1 MKDAELEVCLRRL
14 IKLKAPKVF
23 ILLILATSWLC
34 LEPPDAEIQVL
45 ELFAGRARLARL
57 AKSLGIP
64 AHAHD
69 VTFDPASKKKVENR
83 QWISMNLVATCFPAN
98 HFAALWCFKMT

>member
-1 MKDAELEVCLRRL
+1 MVCLY
-14 IKLKAPKVF
+14 PSPPQVF

-69 VTFDPASKKKVENR
+69 VTFDPASKKKGGKSAMDINE
-83 QWISMNLVATCFPAN
+83 SGGYLFPS
-98 HFAALWCFKMT
+98 